1 MKGNPVSSTPDPASP
16 GRDQPR
22 TMKLLVF
29 AHRPPPLHGQSQLV
43 SQMLDG
49 FARCPELGV
58 KCHHV
63 DARIST
69 DLANVGRAGGAKLW
83 RLTRFVMQARR
94 IQRQERCDA
103 FYYIPAPGQ
112 RNPLYRDWLALP
124 WLRPAF
130 PRTIFQWHAS
140 GLATWL
146 REHARPWER
155 KLSWRILGNNE
166 LSIVNSRLSD
176 PALVDFHP
184 RSLLSVHN
192 GIADPTVDGDAPV
205 RAPIP
210 GRLLFLGLCCREK
223 GLFDALEAVALLN
236 RNHAVGSSSAT
247 YHLDIGG
254 TFPDEGVR
262 AEFDRRVD
270 QPDLAGAVTYH
281 GFAGPAA
288 KARLF
293 ADAEVF
299 VFPSY
304 YGPEAMPLVLLEAM
318 AWSVPIVT
326 TRWRALPEYLP
337 PGYPGIVEI
346 QRPDAV
352 AEAVR
357 KMVIRPPGAELRRH
371 FEREYTLERHLE
383 NLAAALRSVLK
394 PTDAAASHL

>member
-1 MKGNPVSSTPDPASP
+1 MVPAPVPASP
-16 GRDQPR
+16 GGNRPR
-22 TMKLLVF
+22 PMKLLVF

-49 FARCPELGV
+49 FARRPELGV
-58 KCHHV
+58 ECHHV

-83 RLTRFVMQARR
+83 RLSRYVMQARR
-94 IQRQERCDA
+94 IQRRERCDA

-124 WLRPAF
+124 WLRAAF

-146 REHARPWER
+146 REQARPWER
-155 KLSWRILGNNE
+155 NLSWRILGNHE
-166 LSIVNSRLSD
+166 LSIVNSCLSD

-192 GIADPTVDGDAPV
+192 GIADPTAGGDVPV
-205 RAPIP
+205 RVPVP

-236 RNHAVGSSSAT
+236 RNQAVGSSPVT

-254 TFPDEGVR
+254 AFPDEGVR
-262 AEFDRRVD
+262 AGFDRRVA

-281 GFAGPAA
+281 GFAGPAE

-293 ADAEVF
+293 AAAEAF

-337 PGYPGIVEI
+337 PGYPGIVPI

-357 KMVIRPPGAELRRH
+357 KMIAWQPGAELRRH
-371 FEREYTLERHLE
+371 FLREYTLERHLE
-383 NLAAALRSVLK
+383 NLATALRSVLND
-394 PTDAAASHL
+394 PDAPAPHR